1 MLKQLLFRQ
10 FVLSRP
16 FTVEQLLSRLCQV
29 RTAHHGKTLLPIPPS
44 ISVLETPQ
52 DSTQARSWLSEFKT
66 ITLPRSVVELSFSRS
81 SGPGGQVCDL
91 YSSSIRCVR
100 L

>member
-16 FTVEQLLSRLCQV
+16 FTVEQLLPRLCQV